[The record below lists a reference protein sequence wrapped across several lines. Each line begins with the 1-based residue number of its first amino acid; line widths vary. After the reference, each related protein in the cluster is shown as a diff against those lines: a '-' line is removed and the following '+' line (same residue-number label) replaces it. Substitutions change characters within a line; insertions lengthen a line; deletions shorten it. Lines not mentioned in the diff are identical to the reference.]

1 MQGGVNLHD
10 HGDIIDHA
18 AFEQILD
25 MDDDPNVRDFSK
37 DIVYDFFKQAENTFP
52 EMDDDL

>member
-1 MQGGVNLHD
+1 
-10 HGDIIDHA
+10 
-18 AFEQILD
+18 

-37 DIVYDFFKQAENTFP
+37 EIVYDFFKQAENTFP